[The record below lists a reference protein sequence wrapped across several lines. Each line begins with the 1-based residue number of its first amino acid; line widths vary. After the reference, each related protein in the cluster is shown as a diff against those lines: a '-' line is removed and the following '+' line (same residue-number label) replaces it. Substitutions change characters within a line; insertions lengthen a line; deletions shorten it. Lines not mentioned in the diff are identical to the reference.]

1 MIGSPNLWQSSLIGK
16 MSVLEKKDKKVFEI
30 IGREE
35 SRQNNFL
42 ELIASENFT
51 SKSVLEATGSV
62 LTNKYAEG
70 YPGKRYY
77 GGCIH
82 VDEAENL
89 AIDRAKRL
97 FKAEYANV
105 QPHSGSSANMGVFLA
120 YLNPGDCI
128 MGLDLSHGGHLTHGS
143 KVSFSGQIYKA
154 ATFKVKEDSGLVD
167 FDDLLVKAKECK
179 PKIIICGASAY
190 PRQVEFEKFRQIADE
205 VGAFL
210 HGDICHNSGLIA
222 AEEHPSPFPHCH
234 VVSTSTHKTL
244 RGPRGGIILL
254 GKDYENPFGVV
265 APKSGRVKMMSELID
280 GAVMP
285 GIQGGPLMHVIAAKA
300 VAFKEAL
307 DPSFKRYIKNV
318 LDNAQ
323 CFAEEFSKKD
333 YKLISGGTDTHLVL
347 IDLQNKNITGKAA
360 EIALDEAGIT
370 ANKNMIPY
378 DPKSPFVTSGIRIGA
393 PAITTRGMGVD
404 EVKYIVELI
413 DNVISNHDDENVIK
427 NVRLQVKE
435 LSSEFPLYGND

>member
-1 MIGSPNLWQSSLIGK
+1 
-16 MSVLEKKDKKVFEI
+16 MSIVKEKDKKIYDI
-30 IGREE
+30 IQSELN
-35 SRQNNFL
+35 RQNNYL

-51 SKSVLEATGSV
+51 SKAVLETAGSV

-97 FKAEYANV
+97 FKAEYVNV
-105 QPHSGSSANMGVFLA
+105 QPHSGSSGNMGVYLA
-120 YLNPGDCI
+120 YLQPGDCI

-143 KVSFSGQIYKA
+143 KVSFSGQIYNSV
-154 ATFKVKEDSGLVD
+154 TFQVKQDTGLVD
-167 FDDLLVKAKECK
+167 FDDLLIKAKEYK

-190 PRQVEFEKFRQIADE
+190 PRTVEFEKFREVADE

-222 AEEHPSPFPHCH
+222 AEMHPSPFPYCH
-234 VVSTSTHKTL
+234 VVSTSTHKSL

-254 GKDYENPFGVV
+254 GSDYENPFGKV

-280 GAVMP
+280 SAVMP
-285 GIQGGPLMHVIAAKA
+285 GMQGGPLMHIIAAKA

-307 DPSFKRYIKNV
+307 EPSFKTYIRTV

-323 CFAEEFSKKD
+323 CFAEEFKSKG

-347 IDLQNKNITGKAA
+347 IDLQNKNISGKAA

-370 ANKNMIPY
+370 VNKNMIPF
-378 DPKSPFVTSGIRIGA
+378 DPKSPFVTSGIRIGS
-393 PAITTRGMGVD
+393 PAMTTRGMGVD
-404 EVKYIVELI
+404 EVKIIVDLI
-413 DNVISNHDDENVIK
+413 DQVILNHDNKEKI
-427 NVRLQVKE
+427 QSVKKHVNE
-435 LSSEFPLYGND
+435 LCSSFQIYD

>member
-1 MIGSPNLWQSSLIGK
+1 MSSVK
-16 MSVLEKKDKKVFEI
+16 EKDKKIFDI
-30 IGREE
+30 IQSELN
-35 SRQNNFL
+35 RQNGYL

-51 SKSVLEATGSV
+51 SKAVLETAGSI

-120 YLNPGDCI
+120 YLEPGDCI

-143 KVSFSGQIYKA
+143 KVSFSGQIYNST
-154 ATFKVKEDSGLVD
+154 TFKVKEDTGLVD
-167 FDDLLVKAKECK
+167 FDDMLKKAKEFK

-190 PRQVEFEKFRQIADE
+190 PRTVEFEKFREIADE

-222 AEEHPSPFPHCH
+222 AEMHPSPFPHCH
-234 VVSTSTHKTL
+234 VVSTSTHKSL

-254 GKDYENPFGVV
+254 GKDYENPFGKV

-280 GAVMP
+280 SAVMP

-300 VAFKEAL
+300 VGFKEAL
-307 DPSFKRYIKNV
+307 HPSFRSYIKSV

-323 CFAEEFSKKD
+323 CFADEFKNKD
-333 YKLISGGTDTHLVL
+333 YNLISGGTDTHLVL
-347 IDLQNKNITGKAA
+347 IDLQNKNISGKAA

-370 ANKNMIPY
+370 VNKNMIPY
-378 DPKSPFVTSGIRIGA
+378 DPKSPFVTSGIRVGS
-393 PAITTRGMGVD
+393 PAMTTRGMGVE
-404 EVKYIVELI
+404 EVKIIVDLI
-413 DNVISNHDDENVIK
+413 DQVILN
-427 NVRLQVKE
+427 
-435 LSSEFPLYGND
+435 

>member
-1 MIGSPNLWQSSLIGK
+1 
-16 MSVLEKKDKKVFEI
+16 MSIVKDQDKKIYDI
-30 IGREE
+30 IQSELN
-35 SRQNNFL
+35 RQNGYL

-51 SKSVLEATGSV
+51 SKAVLETAGSV

-82 VDEAENL
+82 VDKAENL

-105 QPHSGSSANMGVFLA
+105 QPHSGSSGNMGVYLAFLE
-120 YLNPGDCI
+120 PGDCI

-143 KVSFSGQIYKA
+143 KVSFSGQIYNS
-154 ATFKVKEDSGLVD
+154 ATFEVKEDTGLVD
-167 FDDLLVKAKECK
+167 FDDLLKKAREFK
-179 PKIIICGASAY
+179 PKMIICGASAY
-190 PRQVEFEKFRQIADE
+190 PRTVEFEKFREVADE

-222 AEEHPSPFPHCH
+222 AEMHPSPFPHCH
-234 VVSTSTHKTL
+234 VVSTSTHKSL

-254 GKDYENPFGVV
+254 GNDYENPFGKV

-280 GAVMP
+280 SAVMP
-285 GIQGGPLMHVIAAKA
+285 GIQGGPLMHIIAAKA

-307 DPSFKRYIKNV
+307 EPSFKTYIKSV
-318 LDNAQ
+318 LDNAK
-323 CFAEEFSKKD
+323 CFEEEFKSKG
-333 YKLISGGTDTHLVL
+333 YNLISGGTDTHLVL
-347 IDLQNKNITGKAA
+347 IDLQNKNISGKAA

-370 ANKNMIPY
+370 VNKNMVPF
-378 DPKSPFVTSGIRIGA
+378 DPKSPFVTSGIRIGS
-393 PAITTRGMGVD
+393 PAMTTRGMGVE
-404 EVKYIVELI
+404 EVKIVVDLI
-413 DNVISNHDDENVIK
+413 DQVILNHDSEEKIK
-427 NVRLQVKE
+427 SVKKHVNE
-435 LSSEFPLYGND
+435 LCSSFPIYE